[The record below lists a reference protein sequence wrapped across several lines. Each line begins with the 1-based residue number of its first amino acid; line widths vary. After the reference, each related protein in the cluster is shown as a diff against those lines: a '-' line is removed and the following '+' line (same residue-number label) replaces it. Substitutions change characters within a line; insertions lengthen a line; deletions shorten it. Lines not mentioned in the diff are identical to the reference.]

1 MERLSLEMINC
12 MTENQMREYLRGLEV
27 ENQRKDMAERIKAE
41 EEQRR
46 KEEAEK
52 HTDEYFKNKFRSQGL
67 NV

>member
-1 MERLSLEMINC
+1 
-12 MTENQMREYLRGLEV
+12 MREYLRGLEV